1 MSVPARKRLWVP
13 VLVLVLLVGGFEG
26 YGAYTRSR
34 PVDYARG
41 GGLFAATPSP
51 TASSSEA
58 PTVPTPAAPSA
69 TASVTAVPTPVVT
82 QGPTQAPVV
91 SEKQAA
97 TAPSA
102 APAAPVA
109 TGPAVGTYPLKV
121 EGSEKVQFGPVSFC
135 NQTLPTSTS
144 LVVQKAAGESA
155 TSYDFDVPFFPGKT
169 GQHDERHIYRFTRDA
184 VFLDYEIATVTC
196 QGVRQSSE
204 TSFAPAQP
212 RVKLPLTVGASW
224 HYRGGGSN
232 RTEDAT
238 FRVLR
243 TESLTIGGRQV
254 PTYVIG
260 TTTSFTGDESGTRDQ
275 TWWYSPSWSMPV
287 KWHEKQTGQRSGASY
302 SGDVTVTVLAHP

>member
-1 MSVPARKRLWVP
+1 VSVPARKRFWVP
-13 VLVLVLLVGGFEG
+13 VLVAVVLAAGFEG

-34 PVDYARG
+34 PVEYARG
-41 GGLFAATPSP
+41 GELFAPTATPTGTSSSASPAPVVASSSP
-51 TASSSEA
+51 TAGA
-58 PTVPTPAAPSA
+58 SA
-69 TASVTAVPTPVVT
+69 TPTRTPVPEVT
-82 QGPTQAPVV
+82 HEAVVPEDQAV
-91 SEKQAA
+91 

-102 APAAPVA
+102 PAAAAVV
-109 TGPAVGTYPLKV
+109 TVPAVGTYPLRV

-135 NQTLPTSTS
+135 NQTLPTSTN

-169 GQHDERHIYRFTRDA
+169 GQHDERHLYRFTQDA

-204 TSFAPAQP
+204 TSYAPAQP
-212 RVKLPLTVGASW
+212 RVRLPLKLGAGW
-224 HYRGGGSN
+224 HYQGGGSS

-254 PTYVIG
+254 LTYVIG

-275 TWWYSPSWSMPV
+275 TWWYAPSWSMPV
-287 KWHEKQTGQRSGASY
+287 KWHEKQTGKRSGASY